1 MTELRLERAGL
12 IAILV
17 AYLVLAGLYA
27 ALTPAWQIP
36 DEPAHYNY
44 VRQVAQAG
52 CCPTLTA
59 SDWDD
64 AYRQQLVD
72 SGFAPQYLDRLET
85 VQYEDHQPPL
95 YYLLLA
101 PIYSLTGGSLLALRL
116 VSALIGAGVILAIYG
131 AARAV
136 SGGSAPLALGAAGFA
151 AFIPQHVAILAGVS
165 NDGLAE
171 LVVAVGMLLGL
182 WYLTPKVD
190 RQWQPNELV
199 LGAVTGL
206 AFITKASAYL
216 LLPLLALAIL
226 LRWLREED
234 RYWGDLLRYAVS
246 FVLPAL
252 ILGGLWWAR
261 NELTYGLADFLGLA
275 RHDAVVVGQPRT
287 ADWIAREGVAA
298 WLGLGVRTTFNS
310 FWGQFGWM
318 GVPMPDWVY
327 LILLAFTLA
336 SYAGLIPLLMRARPE
351 EFSVT
356 RRDGVLVLT
365 ALFGLGIAA
374 FLYYNT
380 SFVQFQGRYL
390 YPAMTAF
397 AIATAAGWL
406 GWGRLLAG
414 RVRGAWVRWTPALI
428 VWGLA
433 GLSAY
438 ALWRFIIPNLKAW

>member
-44 VRQVAQAG
+44 IRQVAESG

-59 SDWDD
+59 GDWDD

-72 SGFAPQYLDRLET
+72 SGFDPQYLDRLET

-116 VSALIGAGVILAIYG
+116 ASALIGAGVILAIYG
-131 AARAV
+131 AARAA

-151 AFIPQHVAILAGVS
+151 AFIPQHIAILAGVS
-165 NDGLAE
+165 NDGLSE
-171 LVVAVGMLLGL
+171 LIVAAGMLLGM

-190 RQWQPNELV
+190 RNWQPNELI
-199 LGAVTGL
+199 LGVVTGL
-206 AFITKASAYL
+206 GFVTKASAYL
-216 LLPLLALAIL
+216 LLPIMALVIL

-246 FVLPAL
+246 FALPAL

-261 NELTYGLADFLGLA
+261 NELTYGLSDYLGLA

-287 ADWIAREGVAA
+287 AAWIAREGFEA

-327 LILLAFTLA
+327 LILLAFTLV
-336 SYAGLIPLLMRARPE
+336 SYAGLVPLLLRARPE
-351 EFSVT
+351 EFSLPK
-356 RRDGVLVLT
+356 RDMALLLT

-397 AIATAAGWL
+397 ATATAAGWV
-406 GWGRLLAG
+406 GWTRLLAG
-414 RVRGAWVRWTPALI
+414 RVRAAWLRWTPALI
-428 VWGLA
+428 MGGLA
-433 GLSAY
+433 VLSAY